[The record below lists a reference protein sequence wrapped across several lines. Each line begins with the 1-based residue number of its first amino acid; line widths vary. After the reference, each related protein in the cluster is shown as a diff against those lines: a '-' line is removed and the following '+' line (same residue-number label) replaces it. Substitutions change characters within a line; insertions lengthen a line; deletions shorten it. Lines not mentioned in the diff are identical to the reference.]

1 VVSVLSPNSSIA
13 YKYDDF
19 YDKDSEGGVLWN
31 DEELNIDWKLPS
43 DDIVL
48 SDKDK
53 MLPQF
58 FIKKILVYLDSYKT
72 NTSSF

>member
-1 VVSVLSPNSSIA
+1 
-13 YKYDDF
+13 
-19 YDKDSEGGVLWN
+19 VLWN